1 MEISLGVGDCRFLCY
16 IPGQEYLDINK
27 TTSPGTRLIAFLIL
41 VSSVH
46 REMKNSPVRAL
57 LNSISRNG
65 RKARHESQLAQ
76 YLGFEECEVS
86 LNGKMRVIAVRC
98 SKAGAVS
105 WTSGT
110 VFPCHT
116 LSRSIIGFELGFS
129 KSYQLL
135 NSSRLWTMRLRDK
148 RTRSILTFSISP
160 LRSLT
165 FEKHRRAHSK
175 EQFRWFAHLPETDLS
190 YAS

>member
-1 MEISLGVGDCRFLCY
+1 MEISLGVGHCRFLCY

-27 TTSPGTRLIAFLIL
+27 TTSPGTRFIAFLIL

-76 YLGFEECEVS
+76 YLGFEECVVS
-86 LNGKMRVIAVRC
+86 LHGKMRKMRVIAVRC

-148 RTRSILTFSISP
+148 RTRSVLTF
-160 LRSLT
+160 
-165 FEKHRRAHSK
+165 
-175 EQFRWFAHLPETDLS
+175 
-190 YAS
+190 